1 MPENT
6 DTPAPLAPR
15 SSGSL
20 LPRLVRR
27 LLVKL
32 EGTDYKERFER
43 LAKHYALDLTE
54 AHEERDE
61 ARALCRWAVPRLRA
75 MCHDFDATATGWAC
89 AEKMDEHPDIFPP
102 NAEQIRPVGMNQPTD
117 SKQ

>member
-1 MPENT
+1 MKTHELQQKP
-6 DTPAPLAPR
+6 
-15 SSGSL
+15 SGGEDH
-20 LPRLVRR
+20 RLVRR
-27 LLVKL
+27 LLVML

-61 ARALCRWAVPRLRA
+61 ARELCRWAVPRLRA

-89 AEKMDEHPDIFPP
+89 AEKMDEHSDIFPP
-102 NAEQIRPVGMNQPTD
+102 NVKGMAVGRDESPPAEK
-117 SKQ
+117 SL

>member
-1 MPENT
+1 MSAMDSDSKTNN
-6 DTPAPLAPR
+6 AAHGGR
-15 SSGSL
+15 L
-20 LPRLVRR
+20 LRLVRR
-27 LLVKL
+27 LLVML

-61 ARALCRWAVPRLRA
+61 ARELCRWAVPRLRA

-89 AEKMDEHPDIFPP
+89 AEKMDEHSDIFPP
-102 NAEQIRPVGMNQPTD
+102 NAGSDAPGATEP
-117 SKQ
+117 KLK

>member
-1 MPENT
+1 MHENQNNPKPT
-6 DTPAPLAPR
+6 NDEQPSDEGL
-15 SSGSL
+15 SVQ
-20 LPRLVRR
+20 RLVRR
-27 LLVKL
+27 LLAWL

-61 ARALCRWAVPRLRA
+61 ARELCRWALPRLRA
-75 MCHDFDATATGWAC
+75 MCHDFDATNTGLAC

-102 NAEQIRPVGMNQPTD
+102 ND
-117 SKQ
+117 